1 MKKKTII
8 IVAICLLVIIGAMIS
23 FILTAEKKPFK
34 DLKPSDIVSATVR
47 LSPPDKTIQIENIE
61 ELARLLNEV
70 VIYNEDNSYTEYA
83 GQAAIF
89 TLSLSDGTQKEI
101 IAYNPFLIL
110 DRIGYKTKYEPCEAL
125 SRYATALSNGE

>member
-8 IVAICLLVIIGAMIS
+8 IVAICLLVIIGAIIS
-23 FILTAEKKPFK
+23 FILTAGKKPFK

-70 VIYNEDNSYTEYA
+70 VIYSEDNSYTEYA
-83 GQAAIF
+83 GQAAVF

-101 IAYNPFLIL
+101 MAFNPFLVI
-110 DRIGYKTKYEPCEAL
+110 DKVGYKTKYEPCKAMN
-125 SRYATALSNGE
+125 SYANALSNGK

>member
-8 IVAICLLVIIGAMIS
+8 IVAICLLVIIGAIIS
-23 FILTAEKKPFK
+23 FILTSGKKPFK

-83 GQAAIF
+83 GDAAFF
-89 TLSLSDGTQKEI
+89 TLFLSDGTQKEI
-101 IAYNPFLIL
+101 VPFYPFLVI
-110 DRIGYKTKYEPCEAL
+110 DKVGYKTKYEPCEAL

>member
-8 IVAICLLVIIGAMIS
+8 IVAICLLVIIGAIIS
-23 FILTAEKKPFK
+23 FILTAGKKPFK

-61 ELARLLNEV
+61 ELARLLNGV
-70 VIYNEDNSYTEYA
+70 VIYNENNSYTEYA

-101 IAYNPFLIL
+101 GSVTFSM
-110 DRIGYKTKYEPCEAL
+110 G
-125 SRYATALSNGE
+125 